1 MEKHESEFYG
11 ERLISDS
18 EIICFPNPALKRDY
32 EISIELPEF
41 TCKCPFSGYPD
52 FAVIRLL
59 YQPFEKVIEL
69 KSLKLYI
76 NSFRDVRISH
86 EKVANKILDD
96 IVTVSKPNWIQI
108 KADFNPRGNVHTVV
122 TVSHGSRKTI

>member
-1 MEKHESEFYG
+1 MEQHESEFYG

-18 EIICFPNPALKRDY
+18 EIICFPNPTLKRDY

-52 FAVIRLL
+52 FAVIRLI

-96 IVTVSKPNWIQI
+96 IIAASKPHWIQI

-122 TVSHGSRKTI
+122 TVCHGSRKAI

>member
-1 MEKHESEFYG
+1 VKKHESDFYG

-18 EIICFPNPALKRDY
+18 EIICFPNPTLERDY
-32 EISIELPEF
+32 EIEIDLPEF

-52 FAVIRLL
+52 FAVIRLI
-59 YQPFEKVIEL
+59 YQPYEKVIEL

-76 NSFRDVRISH
+76 NSFRDVSISH

-96 IVTVSKPNWIQI
+96 IVIVSQPNWIQL

-122 TVSHGSRKTI
+122 TVCHGSRKNI